1 MLKALLLRSK
11 IDKKN
16 KELKALL
23 AQGEELQKREAELE
37 QAIAESAEATEE
49 EQKVVEEEVDKFNGE
64 KAAYDAAKKKL
75 EDEIAGLENDLKET
89 EAEQERASEPEAEQ
103 NTETPAAAPAEPAA
117 ERNNG
122 GVKMTFRN
130 KVFRNMSFMEVDCM
144 IKRDNVQ
151 KFLGEVRICIKEKR
165 ALTNVGLLMPDEFL
179 GLLRENMIDYSKLY
193 KHVFVRQ
200 VSGESRLVIQGVIPE
215 AVWTDCCAN
224 LNEMDLEFNNA
235 EFGCWKVAGYFAIC
249 NANIEDSDIDL
260 AAELL
265 TSVGRAIG
273 LSLDMA
279 MLYGTGVKMPL
290 GIVAR
295 LAQTSQPADYL
306 PTARPWVDLHTTHI
320 LTIANTVTGIELFK
334 ALMLDSAV
342 IKGKYSR
349 GEKVWVMNETTYTF
363 LKAQALSINAA
374 GAIVSG
380 VDGTMPVIGGIVEV
394 LDFVP
399 DYVVLG
405 GYFDVYA
412 LAERA
417 GTKFATSEHVRFLQ
431 DQTVFKGVAR
441 YDGQPVIAEAFAA
454 IGVNGVTPDANMT
467 FAADNANTVS
477 GILLDKSAATVKAT
491 KTVALKATLF
501 PANVD
506 GEITWASSDTTKAT
520 VSGGVVTGV
529 AAGSAVIT
537 ATCGDAVAVCNVT
550 VTN

>member
-1 MLKALLLRSK
+1 MLKALMLRKK
-11 IDKKN
+11 IDSKK
-16 KELKALL
+16 KELAAIVAKA
-23 AQGEELQKREAELE
+23 EELQNREKELEKDIAEAE
-37 QAIAESAEATEE
+37 TDEE
-49 EQKVVEEEVDKFNGE
+49 RAAVEEAITEFENDNQANQDAQSALE
-64 KAAYDAAKKKL
+64 KD
-75 EDEIAGLENDLKET
+75 IAGLEKEL
-89 EAEQERASEPEAEQ
+89 EEIEAEQ
-103 NTETPAAAPAEPAA
+103 NTEPAAAPAKPAA
-117 ERNNG
+117 NERNNNG

-130 KVFRNMSFMEVDCM
+130 KVFRNMSFMEVDAM

-151 KFLGEVRICIKEKR
+151 KFLGEVRTCIKEKR
-165 ALTNVGLLMPDEFL
+165 ALTNVGLLIPEEFL
-179 GLLRENMIDYSKLY
+179 GLLRENLIDYSKLY
-193 KHVFVRQ
+193 KHVFVRP
-200 VSGESRLVIQGVIPE
+200 VSGESRIVIQGAIPE

-224 LNEMDLEFNNA
+224 LNELDMAFNNA
-235 EFGCWKVAGYFAIC
+235 EFGCWKVAGYFAVC
-249 NANIEDSDIDL
+249 NANIEDADIDL

-265 TSVGRAIG
+265 TAIGRAIG
-273 LSLDMA
+273 LALDKA
-279 MLYGTGVKMPL
+279 ILYGTGVKMPL

-320 LTIANTVTGIELFK
+320 LTIANSVTGVDLFK
-334 ALMLDSAV
+334 TIMLDSAV

-363 LKAQALSINAA
+363 LKAQAMSVNAA

-394 LDFVP
+394 LDFVS

-417 GTKFATSEHVRFLQ
+417 GTKFMTSEHVRFLQ

-467 FAADNANTVS
+467 FAVDDANTVS
-477 GILLDKSAATVKAT
+477 GILLDKNAATVKAT
-491 KTVALKATLF
+491 KTVALKATIL

-506 GEITWASSDTTKAT
+506 GTITWASSDTTKAT
-520 VSGGVVTGV
+520 VSDGVVTGV
-529 AAGSAVIT
+529 AAGSAIIT